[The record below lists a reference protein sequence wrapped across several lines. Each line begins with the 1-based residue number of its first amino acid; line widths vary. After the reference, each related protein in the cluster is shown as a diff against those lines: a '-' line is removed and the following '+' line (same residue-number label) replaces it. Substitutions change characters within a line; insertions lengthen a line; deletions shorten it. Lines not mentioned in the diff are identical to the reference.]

1 MGQAAGTAVARDLR
15 ELAEEVEFINMPLH
29 INFIDGGNEDPEGEA
44 ARYTALLKES
54 PLDIVCRRLCPQ
66 IGSIE

>member
-44 ARYTALLKES
+44 AVILLYLRKV
-54 PLDIVCRRLCPQ
+54 PLTSCAADYVRK
-66 IGSIE
+66 